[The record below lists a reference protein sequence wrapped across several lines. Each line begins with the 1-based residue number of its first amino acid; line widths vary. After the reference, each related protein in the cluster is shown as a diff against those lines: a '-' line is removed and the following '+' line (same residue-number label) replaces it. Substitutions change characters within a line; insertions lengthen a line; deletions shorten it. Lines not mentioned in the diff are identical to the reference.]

1 MTLKWKNRNMEE
13 KEEEG
18 ETSFG
23 RDDLE
28 DNPVGHNRSINIINT
43 ENPKSKFNRVKYIP
57 DVKKDAGSIRRLI
70 TGDRKKSFKKI
81 FDVTL
86 EKKNGPNSSILLDKT
101 VFVRDQKGNVSII
114 FKGEKIGNVNT
125 NNEPELFT
133 RKNKKYVDEFN
144 DYMKKAK
151 QEYKKTPRAA
161 IEERIGDVDS
171 ETYGLQADQMSE
183 VINSITNDSVLEIQT
198 KIDNIIDENNLKKFI
213 DNEQDPR
220 WTLFERNELR
230 EFRGLVYL
238 EDIDSTLSKNEK
250 KEVIRGKIDGFDR
263 EHQHWKNKANLETAE
278 PKKSIY
284 KSFSEIAKLQADIMK
299 DQLAKKEYRF

>member
-1 MTLKWKNRNMEE
+1 MEE

-86 EKKNGPNSSILLDKT
+86 EKKNGPNNSILLDKT
-101 VFVRDQKGNVSII
+101 TFVRDQKGNVSII

-151 QEYKKTPRAA
+151 KEYEKTPRAA
-161 IEERIGDVDS
+161 IQERIGVAVAKRGAEDN
-171 ETYGLQADQMSE
+171 ETNEEIFYE
-183 VINSITNDSVLEIQT
+183 TITNDSILEIQN
-198 KIDNIIDENNLKKFI
+198 KIDNIIGENNLKKLI

-220 WTLFERNELR
+220 RTLFERN
-230 EFRGLVYL
+230 
-238 EDIDSTLSKNEK
+238 
-250 KEVIRGKIDGFDR
+250 
-263 EHQHWKNKANLETAE
+263 
-278 PKKSIY
+278 
-284 KSFSEIAKLQADIMK
+284 
-299 DQLAKKEYRF
+299 